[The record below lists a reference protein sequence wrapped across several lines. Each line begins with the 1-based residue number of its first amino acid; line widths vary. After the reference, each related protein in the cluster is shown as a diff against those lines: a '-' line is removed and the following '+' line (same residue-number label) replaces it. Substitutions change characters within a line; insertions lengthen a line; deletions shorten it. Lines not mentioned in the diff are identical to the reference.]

1 MSAALR
7 ELVNWIFGLAAL
19 VASIAVA
26 VAMLKRRVSRSGDR
40 WPVYAKRVLGERE
53 QVLYWRLAAA
63 FPNHVVLAQVSLSQ
77 LLGVEKH
84 TSNRQ
89 AISNRYRQ
97 LTADFVICKRSFEP
111 IGVIELDGLSHDH
124 PRRQSADERK
134 ATALES
140 AGIPLIRINVTTI
153 PDEAELRKL
162 FAV

>member
-7 ELVNWIFGLAAL
+7 ELLNWTLGLAVL
-19 VASIAVA
+19 IGLIAVA
-26 VAMLKRRVSRSGDR
+26 VAILKRRTSHSGGR
-40 WPVYAKRVLGERE
+40 WPVYAKRLLGERE
-53 QVLYWRLAAA
+53 QVFYWRLAAA

-97 LTADFVICKRSFEP
+97 LTADYVICKRSFEP

-140 AGIPLIRINVTTI
+140 AGVPLIRINVTAI
-153 PDEAELRKL
+153 PDEAELKRL
-162 FAV
+162 LAV